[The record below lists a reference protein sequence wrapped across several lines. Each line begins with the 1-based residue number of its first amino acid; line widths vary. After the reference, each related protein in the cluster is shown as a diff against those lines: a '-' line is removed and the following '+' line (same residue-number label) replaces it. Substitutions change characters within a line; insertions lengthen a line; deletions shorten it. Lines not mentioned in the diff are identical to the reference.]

1 MGKRL
6 IQAVLNNKDKQKTYA
21 ENMAK
26 YKRAIAGEFYFE
38 ALLIDYAM
46 LEDRLRSFLYYI
58 GLFKNRESY
67 KADNKQVKVS
77 IKKIITEYKNKDEND
92 SLTISSISGKM
103 KIIRCTLLW
112 AAKTYGTQD
121 DLYLTALKRQ
131 YEGAL
136 DIGEVLDKFNE
147 ISNWCAYRNE
157 VIHALLNKST
167 ESLMLELPQQAEHGM
182 ELARFMDNQVK
193 KIKKGNYIRRRIKLL

>member
-58 GLFKNRESY
+58 GLLKNRESY